1 MQTAHMREAARLEGH
16 EARRHH
22 GTTAGVAGVQQTD
35 KDGPRCRGRGAPA
48 LSPTLRGSVWQGR
61 CREDGSPVSPTAT
74 RRETTW
80 AARALLGL

>member
-1 MQTAHMREAARLEGH
+1 MAPPREWLASSRPTRTARAAEG
-16 EARRHH
+16 
-22 GTTAGVAGVQQTD
+22 GGL
-35 KDGPRCRGRGAPA
+35 PA